1 MQQLF
6 KYDDMED
13 FKPPAKG
20 GKDKYN
26 RKIMLIIIAYMM
38 RLEETKEK
46 ALQPALLSI
55 IKLVPNLT
63 EMLMDTASEIQQA
76 IQQGQIPPQKFSVM
90 SLQSIVTFSQNIS

>member
-1 MQQLF
+1 MTHKNIPGLIANAMEFRDQYIPNAEEKKVMQQLF

-63 EMLMDTASEIQQA
+63 EMLMDTASEI
-76 IQQGQIPPQKFSVM
+76 
-90 SLQSIVTFSQNIS
+90 